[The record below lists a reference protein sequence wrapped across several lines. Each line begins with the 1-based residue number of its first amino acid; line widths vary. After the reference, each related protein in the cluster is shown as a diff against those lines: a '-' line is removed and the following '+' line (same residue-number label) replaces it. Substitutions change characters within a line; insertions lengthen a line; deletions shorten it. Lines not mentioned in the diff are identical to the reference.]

1 MSHTVN
7 LRWVTPGADA
17 EILHMARVSNPAK
30 QDSTDTALLDYLI
43 RKGHWSP
50 FEMANLCFEVN
61 TTRDIAR
68 QFIRHSTM
76 RVQEFSQRYASVE
89 ALGEPV
95 FREARLQDPKNRQAS
110 VEDESAHLQQN
121 WFDDQHEV
129 WERAVAVYRNALR
142 DGIAKEVARV
152 VLPEGMT
159 PSRLYF
165 NAPVRTLLHLVPV
178 RSIEGGAQKEA
189 VMVAEGIAELLREHV
204 PTTYAA
210 MKEHMV

>member
-7 LRWVTPGADA
+7 LRWVTPNADA

-76 RVQEFSQRYASVE
+76 RVQEFSQRYASIE

-95 FREARLQDPKNRQAS
+95 FREARLQDPENRQAS
-110 VEDESAHLQQN
+110 VATRDIDLQDAWADKQALA
-121 WFDDQHEV
+121 WAAADD
-129 WERAVAVYRNALR
+129 AYRWAADN
-142 DGIAKEVARV
+142 GIAKEVARV

-210 MKEHMV
+210 MKEHMI